1 MEKAGMVDRFRV
13 ATAIACVG
21 ALLACKAL
29 KRESQQSAPAATAS
43 AAAPAAPTDIAFT
56 TVVPKNGTKVST
68 SHQTNSKFTMDGKVY
83 RNNSATT
90 VTFEVQSSD
99 EFRVTKAALDVKE
112 LYTITQEGAASE
124 KKTVNPLAGSRYTVT
139 RSDDGTLSALDS
151 NGAKIPASQL
161 KLIKEEFG
169 SGFEKDQTGAFL
181 PDRPVKIGEKLNPAS
196 DSVLRMLEI
205 KDDGKTTFDGT
216 EFILRSATPERA
228 TFDVAMTMTQKLA
241 ANLRLRA
248 KLKGTI
254 DIKPAGTWLLGVD
267 LKGPLTLLD
276 GSGKEKGT
284 GDLSVSGTQTYE

>member
-1 MEKAGMVDRFRV
+1 MGVAGIVERFRV
-13 ATAIACVG
+13 STVIVCVG

-29 KRESQQSAPAATAS
+29 KKDSEKTAPAASAS
-43 AAAPAAPTDIAFT
+43 PAAPAAPTDVAFT
-56 TVVPKNGTKVST
+56 AVVPKNGTKIAS

-83 RNNSATT
+83 RNNSATS
-90 VTFEVQSSD
+90 VTFDVQSSD
-99 EFRVTKAALDVKE
+99 EFRVTKGALDVKE

-124 KKTVNPLAGSRYTVT
+124 KKTVNPLAGSRYVVS
-139 RSDDGTLSALDS
+139 RGDDGTLSALDS
-151 NGAKIPASQL
+151 NGSKISSSQL

-169 SGFEKDQTGAFL
+169 SSFEKDQTGAFL

-216 EFILRSATPERA
+216 EFILKSATPERA
-228 TFDVAMTMTQKLA
+228 TFDVAMTMTQKLVQ
-241 ANLRLRA
+241 NLRLRA

-254 DIKPAGTWLLGVD
+254 DIKPTGTWLVGVD

-276 GSGKEKGT
+276 GSGKEKGA

>member
-83 RNNSATT
+83 RNNSATS
-90 VTFEVQSSD
+90 VTFDVQSSD

-151 NGAKIPASQL
+151 NGVKVPASQL
-161 KLIKEEFG
+161 KLIKE
-169 SGFEKDQTGAFL
+169 
-181 PDRPVKIGEKLNPAS
+181 
-196 DSVLRMLEI
+196 
-205 KDDGKTTFDGT
+205 
-216 EFILRSATPERA
+216 
-228 TFDVAMTMTQKLA
+228 
-241 ANLRLRA
+241 
-248 KLKGTI
+248 
-254 DIKPAGTWLLGVD
+254 
-267 LKGPLTLLD
+267 
-276 GSGKEKGT
+276 
-284 GDLSVSGTQTYE
+284 

>member
-83 RNNSATT
+83 RNNSATS
-90 VTFEVQSSD
+90 VTFDVQSSD

-151 NGAKIPASQL
+151 NGVKVPASQL

-228 TFDVAMTMTQKLA
+228 TFDVAMTMTQKLV

>member
-1 MEKAGMVDRFRV
+1 MVDRFRV

-29 KRESQQSAPAATAS
+29 KREPEQSAPAATAS

-56 TVVPKNGTKVST
+56 SVVPKNGDKIST

-83 RNNSATT
+83 RNNGATS
-90 VTFEVQSSD
+90 VAFEVLASD
-99 EFRVTKAALDVKE
+99 AFRVTKATLDVKE

-124 KKTVNPLAGSRYTVT
+124 KKTVNPLAGSRYTVS
-139 RSDDGTLSALDS
+139 RSDDGTLSALDA
-151 NGAKIPASQL
+151 NGAKVPASQL

-216 EFILRSATPERA
+216 EFILKSATSERA
-228 TFDVAMTMTQKLA
+228 TFDVAMTMTQKLV

-254 DIKPAGTWLLGVD
+254 DIKPTGTWLLGVD
-267 LKGPLTLLD
+267 LKGPLTLID